1 MPQVFPLQE
10 EMLMTGAVWTVWT
23 GCPSK
28 RQIGTKNRG
37 FCVARFRRLLETK
50 MTINSPNE
58 ENVSINEMSSRCREG
73 PSITAP
79 CTIPSLQLM
88 NLPPPWLHSSR
99 EPSCRKACGGY
110 NELGVYLGVPRPL
123 THDIIH
129 QGGPTLKRNGGPPK
143 PGTLR
148 PDPAGEA
155 GAADFHLFL
164 FVFIIPSCSSSLMC
178 LEGIHGSVYN
188 LFKKPREEKY
198 WALSEKRTWRW
209 MERNGAPFFFAH
221 MEKISRPPLLL

>member
-1 MPQVFPLQE
+1 M
-10 EMLMTGAVWTVWT
+10 
-23 GCPSK
+23 
-28 RQIGTKNRG
+28 
-37 FCVARFRRLLETK
+37 
-50 MTINSPNE
+50 
-58 ENVSINEMSSRCREG
+58 SINEMSSRSREG

-79 CTIPSLQLM
+79 CTIPSLRAASIHPSLQLM
-88 NLPPPWLHSSR
+88 NLPPPPPLLHSSR

-123 THDIIH
+123 THDIIN

-148 PDPAGEA
+148 PDPVGEA

-198 WALSEKRTWRW
+198 
-209 MERNGAPFFFAH
+209 
-221 MEKISRPPLLL
+221 

>member
-1 MPQVFPLQE
+1 MRKTCLLTRWV
-10 EMLMTGAVWTVWT
+10 AVPEKV
-23 GCPSK
+23 PASLLP
-28 RQIGTKNRG
+28 
-37 FCVARFRRLLETK
+37 ARSRLSEQL
-50 MTINSPNE
+50 
-58 ENVSINEMSSRCREG
+58 
-73 PSITAP
+73 PSI
-79 CTIPSLQLM
+79 CLSSWWIW
-88 NLPPPWLHSSR
+88 PPHPRLHSSR

-123 THDIIH
+123 THYIIN